1 MKDSGYNLNVRTI
14 DLNKQELVI
23 MKGSFL
29 IGTIKGI
36 RIEINISWLAAF
48 LLISATLAT
57 GFFPA
62 RYPDWGQG
70 IYWILGASVA
80 LLMLISIIAHEMSH
94 SLVANSLGVG
104 VKKITLFIFG
114 GIADLEK
121 EPDSPRKEFL
131 VAIAGPMMSLLL
143 VVVFRAIGVGFE
155 YLQLPEYFSVVFIYL
170 SSINLVLALFNMFPA
185 FPLDGGRVL
194 RAAIWH
200 FTGNLHK
207 ATRIASTI
215 GQWFG
220 YFLMFIGLSNM
231 FYGNLINGLWI
242 LFIGHFVVQA
252 SQSSYQNT
260 IVSDI
265 FSRTMV
271 GEFMTR
277 DVISIDRTVSVRDA
291 VDEYFFRYKHNV
303 FPIEDE
309 DGVLGLITIDN
320 VKRIP
325 KEEWGVTTVGAIL
338 TDLSDGLVVSPNETV
353 SNVMSKIFNNHI
365 GRVLVMEDDRV
376 VGIVSRTDIMNHL
389 RIYMQLNNIK

>member
-1 MKDSGYNLNVRTI
+1 
-14 DLNKQELVI
+14 
-23 MKGSFL
+23 MKGSYL
-29 IGTIKGI
+29 IGTIRGI
-36 RIEINISWLAAF
+36 KIEINISWLAAF

-62 RYPDWGQG
+62 RYPDWGQD
-70 IYWILGASVA
+70 IYWILGSSVA
-80 LLMLISIIAHEMSH
+80 ILMLLSIIAHELSH
-94 SLVANSLGVG
+94 SLVANRLGVG
-104 VKKITLFIFG
+104 VKRITLFIFG

-121 EPDSPRKEFL
+121 EPDSPKKEFL
-131 VAIAGPMMSLLL
+131 VAIAGPMMSLVL
-143 VVVFRAIGVGFE
+143 VVVFRAIGVGAD
-155 YLQLPEYFSVVFIYL
+155 YLKLPEYFSVVFLYL
-170 SSINLVLALFNMFPA
+170 SSINLVLAVFNMFPA

-220 YFLMFIGLSNM
+220 YFLMFIGLTNM

-242 LFIGHFVVQA
+242 LFIGYFVVQA

-277 DVISIDRTVSVRDA
+277 EVVAIDRSVSVSDA
-291 VDEYFFRYKHNV
+291 VDEYFFRYKYNV
-303 FPIEDE
+303 FPVMDE
-309 DGVLGLITIDN
+309 DDVTGIVTIDN

-325 KEEWGVTTVGAIL
+325 KEEWGVTTVGAIATEL
-338 TDLSDGLVVSPNETV
+338 GDVLRVSPDETV
-353 SNVMSKIFNNHI
+353 SNVISKIFSNNI
-365 GRVLVMEDDRV
+365 GRVLVMEEGSL

>member
-1 MKDSGYNLNVRTI
+1 
-14 DLNKQELVI
+14 
-23 MKGSFL
+23 MKGSYL
-29 IGTIKGI
+29 IGTIRGI
-36 RIEINISWLAAF
+36 KIEINISWLAAF

-62 RYPDWGQG
+62 RYPDWGQD
-70 IYWILGASVA
+70 IYWILGSSVA
-80 LLMLISIIAHEMSH
+80 ILMLLSIISHELSH
-94 SLVANSLGVG
+94 SLVANRLGVG
-104 VKKITLFIFG
+104 VKRITLFIFG

-121 EPDSPRKEFL
+121 EPDSPKKEFL
-131 VAIAGPMMSLLL
+131 VAIAGPMMSLVL
-143 VVVFRAIGVGFE
+143 VVVFRAIGVGAD
-155 YLQLPEYFSVVFIYL
+155 YLKLPEYFSVDFLYL
-170 SSINLVLALFNMFPA
+170 SSINLVLAVFNMFPA

-220 YFLMFIGLSNM
+220 YFLMFIGLTNM

-242 LFIGHFVVQA
+242 LFIGYFVVQA

-277 DVISIDRTVSVRDA
+277 EVVAIDRSVSVSDA
-291 VDEYFFRYKHNV
+291 VDEYFFRYKYNV
-303 FPIEDE
+303 FPVMDE
-309 DGVLGLITIDN
+309 DDVIGIITIDN

-325 KEEWGVTTVGAIL
+325 KEEWGVTTVGAIATEL
-338 TDLSDGLVVSPNETV
+338 GDVLRVSPDETV
-353 SNVMSKIFNNHI
+353 SNVISKIFSNNI
-365 GRVLVMEDDRV
+365 GRVLVMEEGSL

>member
-1 MKDSGYNLNVRTI
+1 
-14 DLNKQELVI
+14 
-23 MKGSFL
+23 
-29 IGTIKGI
+29 
-36 RIEINISWLAAF
+36 
-48 LLISATLAT
+48 
-57 GFFPA
+57 
-62 RYPDWGQG
+62 
-70 IYWILGASVA
+70 
-80 LLMLISIIAHEMSH
+80 MLFSIIAHEMSH
-94 SLVANSLGVG
+94 SLVANRLGVG
-104 VKKITLFIFG
+104 VKRITLFIFG

-121 EPDSPRKEFL
+121 EPDSPKKEFL

-170 SSINLVLALFNMFPA
+170 SSINLVLAVFNMFPA

-242 LFIGHFVVQA
+242 LFIGYFVVQA

-277 DVISIDRTVSVRDA
+277 DVVSIDRTVSVRDA
-291 VDEYFFRYKHNV
+291 VDEYFFRYKYNV

-338 TDLSDGLVVSPNETV
+338 TDLSDGLVVSPDETV

>member
-1 MKDSGYNLNVRTI
+1 
-14 DLNKQELVI
+14 

-48 LLISATLAT
+48 LLISTTLAT
-57 GFFPA
+57 RFFPV
-62 RYPDWGQG
+62 RYPDWGQD

-80 LLMLISIIAHEMSH
+80 ILMLFSIIAHELSH
-94 SLVANSLGVG
+94 SLVANRLGVG
-104 VKKITLFIFG
+104 VKSITLFIFG

-131 VAIAGPMMSLLL
+131 VAIAGPMMSLFL
-143 VVVFRAIGVGFE
+143 VVLFRALGLMSQ
-155 YLQLPEYFSVVFIYL
+155 YASLPEYFAVVFYYL
-170 SSINLVLALFNMFPA
+170 SSINLILALFNMFPA

-200 FTGNLHK
+200 FTGNLHR
-207 ATRIASTI
+207 ATRISSTI

-220 YFLMFIGLSNM
+220 YFLMFIGLTNM

-242 LFIGHFVVQA
+242 LFIGYFVVQA

-277 DVISIDRTVSVRDA
+277 DVVAINRAVSVRDA
-291 VDEYFFRYKHNV
+291 VDEYFFRYKYNV
-303 FPIEDE
+303 FPVEDE
-309 DGVLGLITIDN
+309 EGVIGLITIDN

-325 KEEWGVTTVGAIL
+325 KDEWGVTSLGAIVTEL
-338 TDLSDGLVVSPNETV
+338 GEGIVVSPDETV
-353 SNVMSKIFNNHI
+353 SNVISKIFNNHI
-365 GRVLVMEDDRV
+365 GRVLVMEEGRL

>member
-1 MKDSGYNLNVRTI
+1 
-14 DLNKQELVI
+14 
-23 MKGSFL
+23 MKGSYL
-29 IGTIKGI
+29 IGTIRGI

-62 RYPDWGQG
+62 RYPDWGQDV
-70 IYWILGASVA
+70 YWILGSSVA
-80 LLMLISIIAHEMSH
+80 ILMLLSIIAHELSH
-94 SLVANSLGVG
+94 SLVANRLGVG
-104 VKKITLFIFG
+104 VKRITLFIFG

-131 VAIAGPMMSLLL
+131 VAIAGPLMSLVL
-143 VVVFRAIGVGFE
+143 VVVFRAIGVGAD
-155 YLQLPEYFSVVFIYL
+155 YLQLPEYFSVVFLYL
-170 SSINLVLALFNMFPA
+170 SSINLVLAVFNMFPA

-220 YFLMFIGLSNM
+220 YFLMFIGLTNM

-242 LFIGHFVVQA
+242 LFIGYFVVQA

-277 DVISIDRTVSVRDA
+277 EVVSIDRSVSVSDA
-291 VDEYFFRYKHNV
+291 VDEYFFRYKFNV
-303 FPIEDE
+303 FPVMDE
-309 DGVLGLITIDN
+309 GDVTGIITIDN
-320 VKRIP
+320 VKGIP
-325 KEEWGVTTVGAIL
+325 KEEWGVTTVGAIATEIGDVL
-338 TDLSDGLVVSPNETV
+338 RVSPDETV
-353 SNVMSKIFNNHI
+353 SNVVSKIFSNNI
-365 GRVLVMEDDRV
+365 GRVLVMEEDSL